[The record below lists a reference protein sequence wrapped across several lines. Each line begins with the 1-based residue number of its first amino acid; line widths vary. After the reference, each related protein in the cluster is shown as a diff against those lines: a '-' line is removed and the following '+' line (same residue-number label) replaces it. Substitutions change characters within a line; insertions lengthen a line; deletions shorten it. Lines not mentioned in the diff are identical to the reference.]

1 MIPKPK
7 QIELFDEYFQLP
19 YAVKVAYDETDE
31 LMDDLLMTF
40 HRDAYTDLWVDA
52 GYSRRGGTM
61 QIEFRLKDVG
71 LPHPEGYELRITKN
85 KIECYATDVLGF
97 HYAYQTLLQLFYL
110 ALNHDKGMLQ
120 VQTIRD
126 WPSYP
131 WRGMHLD
138 ISRHFYDDEEII
150 PYSSWMAALKMNQL
164 HLHLSDDQGW
174 RLELERFPELTEK
187 GAWRRIDEY
196 TMYGG
201 YLDEFNLDEILGV
214 LEELRINVVPEIDLP
229 GHAMAILSAYPQYAC
244 FPRDFEPLSVWGISE
259 DIICAGNDKAV
270 AFLKELVLEVSDLFP
285 GPYFHIGGDEAP
297 KHRWKEC
304 PKCQKRIKDLGLKD
318 EEALQGWLIRELQQT
333 LEQAGKT
340 IMGWDEILDTGVDE
354 KPIISVWR
362 GDGLD
367 AAKLAVENG
376 NRFVICPNQY
386 LYFDWRAT
394 PGKKG
399 PHGVTSLEKVMSL
412 NPQDYCFGRPDLLL
426 GGQAN
431 MWTEHTPEF
440 SDVRRMIFPRI
451 FAAAEIFWNG
461 KAEPDLPER
470 IARLQGA
477 FK

>member
-7 QIELFDEYFQLP
+7 QIELFDEYFKLP
-19 YAVKVAYDETDE
+19 YKIEMDYDQTDE
-31 LMDDLLMTF
+31 MMDTLLMTF
-40 HRDAYTDLWVDA
+40 HSDPYTDMWVKA
-52 GYSRRGGTM
+52 GYGSGRGTM

-85 KIECYATDVLGF
+85 RIECYATQVMGF
-97 HYAYQTLLQLFYL
+97 HYAYQTLMQLFYL
-110 ALNHDKGMLQ
+110 ALNHDEGMLQ

-138 ISRHFYDDEEII
+138 ISRHFFDDEEII
-150 PYSSWMAALKMNQL
+150 PYSSWMALLKMNQL

-187 GAWRRIDEY
+187 GAWRQEDEY
-196 TMYGG
+196 TLYGG
-201 YLDEFNLDEILGV
+201 YLDNFNLEEIFCV

-229 GHAMAILSAYPQYAC
+229 GHAMALLSAYPQYAC
-244 FPRDFEPLSVWGISE
+244 FPQEFKPLSVWGISE
-259 DIICAGNDKAV
+259 DIICAGNHAAV
-270 AFLKELVLEVSDLFP
+270 AFLKELVLEVAKLFP

-297 KHRWKEC
+297 KHRWQKC

-318 EEALQGWLIRELQQT
+318 EEELQGWLTRELQQT
-333 LEQAGKT
+333 LQQAGKT
-340 IMGWDEILDTGVDE
+340 IMGWDEILDTGVDDQ
-354 KPIISVWR
+354 PIISVWR

-394 PGKKG
+394 AGKKS
-399 PHGVTSLEKVMSL
+399 PHGVTSLKKVMSL
-412 NPQDYCFGRPDLLL
+412 KMEDYCFGRPDLLL

-431 MWTEHTPEF
+431 MWTEHTPRF
-440 SDVRRMIFPRI
+440 SDVKRMIFPRI
-451 FAAAEIFWNG
+451 FAAAEVFWNG
-461 KAEPDLPER
+461 KAEPDLPQR
-470 IARLQGA
+470 IKRLKGA

>member
-7 QIELFDEYFQLP
+7 QIELFDEYFKLP
-19 YAVKVAYDETDE
+19 YKIEMDYDQTDE
-31 LMDDLLMTF
+31 MMDTLLMTF
-40 HRDAYTDLWVDA
+40 HSDPYTDMWVKA
-52 GYSRRGGTM
+52 GYGSGRGTM

-85 KIECYATDVLGF
+85 RIECYATQVMGF
-97 HYAYQTLLQLFYL
+97 HYAYQTLMQLFYL
-110 ALNHDKGMLQ
+110 ALNHDEGMLQ

-138 ISRHFYDDEEII
+138 ISRHFFDDEEII
-150 PYSSWMAALKMNQL
+150 PYSSWMALLKMNQL

-187 GAWRRIDEY
+187 GAWRQEDEY
-196 TMYGG
+196 TLYGG
-201 YLDEFNLDEILGV
+201 YLDNYNLDEIFCV

-229 GHAMAILSAYPQYAC
+229 GHAMALLSAYPQYAC
-244 FPRDFEPLSVWGISE
+244 FPQEFKPLSVWGISE
-259 DIICAGNDKAV
+259 DIICAGNHAAV
-270 AFLKELVLEVSDLFP
+270 AFLKELVLEVAKLFP

-297 KHRWKEC
+297 KHRWQKC
-304 PKCQKRIKDLGLKD
+304 PKCQKRIKELGLKD
-318 EEALQGWLIRELQQT
+318 EEELQGWLIRELQQT
-333 LEQAGKT
+333 LQQAGKT
-340 IMGWDEILDTGVDE
+340 IMGWDEILDTGVDDQ
-354 KPIISVWR
+354 PIISVWR

-394 PGKKG
+394 AGKKS
-399 PHGVTSLEKVMSL
+399 PHGVTSLKKVMSL
-412 NPQDYCFGRPDLLL
+412 KMEDYCFGRPDLLL

-431 MWTEHTPEF
+431 MWTEHTPRF
-440 SDVRRMIFPRI
+440 SDVKRMIFPRI
-451 FAAAEIFWNG
+451 FAAAEVFWNG
-461 KAEPDLPER
+461 KAEPDLPQR
-470 IARLQGA
+470 IKRLKGA